1 MLPMMF
7 VERSPVG
14 LRRYEMEMW
23 LLQDPGAT
31 KEEQTPF
38 CRFWPGN
45 WVSSSHR
52 LCQLS
57 RLLID
62 DVSAILPRAQAVSRM
77 PSAIEAVDNGIFRI
91 ICQCLHDWRSLL
103 PI

>member
-23 LLQDPGAT
+23 LLQDPGAA

-38 CRFWPGN
+38 CRFWPGICST
-45 WVSSSHR
+45 SSAH
-52 LCQLS
+52 
-57 RLLID
+57 
-62 DVSAILPRAQAVSRM
+62 SAITGAHLDNTQ
-77 PSAIEAVDNGIFRI
+77 SAFPPVYSAPYI
-91 ICQCLHDWRSLL
+91 S
-103 PI
+103 P

>member
-23 LLQDPGAT
+23 LLQDPGAA

-45 WVSSSHR
+45 WVSSSH
-52 LCQLS
+52 
-57 RLLID
+57 LLHQFGAQRD
-62 DVSAILPRAQAVSRM
+62 NRRAS
-77 PSAIEAVDNGIFRI
+77 G
-91 ICQCLHDWRSLL
+91 
-103 PI
+103 